1 MGSKSAEGEVGMHA
15 PWDHDYFMGLCLEEA
30 DRAAQRGEVPVG
42 AALVGRDGTV
52 WARAHNLT
60 ITQRDPTA
68 HAEMVALR
76 RAAALLRNHRLPGTV
91 LYVTL
96 EPCPMCVG
104 ALLQARV
111 DLLVFGAPDPKSG
124 AAGGVVDLT
133 KPNRF
138 PHTLQ
143 VLGGVRAEEGAQRL
157 ARFFQQRR
165 QCRRLCGE
173 VPKWP

>member
-1 MGSKSAEGEVGMHA
+1 MEA

-30 DRAAQRGEVPVG
+30 DRAAERGEVPVG
-42 AALVGRDGTV
+42 AVLVGRDGTL

-60 ITQRDPTA
+60 VAERDPTA
-68 HAEMVALR
+68 HAEIITLR
-76 RAAALLRNHRLPGTV
+76 QAAALLRNHRLPGMV

-104 ALLQARV
+104 ALIQARV
-111 DLLVFGAPDPKSG
+111 DLLVFGAADPKSG

-133 KPNRF
+133 KPGRF
-138 PHTLQ
+138 PHSVQ
-143 VLGGVRAEEGAQRL
+143 VLGGVRAEECAQRL
-157 ARFFQQRR
+157 ARFFQE
-165 QCRRLCGE
+165 RRLDRRRMRGE